1 MKYCLFFCFSFT
13 SFLYS
18 FAQQQTAAQMQE
30 TAKSQMQQGEFDNA
44 LLLLNRARQQEPNNI
59 EILKDLSF
67 TYYLKRDFASGI
79 EFGKVLIEKPGA
91 DQQSFQILG
100 LSYKAIASYVEC
112 AKLYKGALTKFPNS
126 GLLYNEYAEMRASE
140 NNLEEAILLW
150 EKGIESDPVYSGN
163 YFNATMYYMRVKK
176 WLRATLYGE
185 TFLNLESYSTRT
197 DEIKTQLFVAY
208 QNLLAPS
215 VIEQLLQS
223 KTISAFEK
231 ALLESLA
238 KSTGKLQNMV
248 KIENI
253 ISIRTLFI
261 LQWLQGKQKLY
272 PFRLFD
278 HQQFLL
284 NNGLF
289 EAYNY
294 WLFSTTL
301 NADVYTIWQ
310 KTHGKEFEGFKNFQ
324 EGRVFKLPVGQY
336 YFSR

>member
-1 MKYCLFFCFSFT
+1 MKYYLFFYLSVIFFING
-13 SFLYS
+13 
-18 FAQQQTAAQMQE
+18 FAQQQTAVQLQE
-30 TAKSQMQQGEFDNA
+30 TAKAQMQQGDFDNA

-67 TYYLKRDFASGI
+67 TYYLKRDFASAI

-100 LSYKAIASYVEC
+100 LSYKAIASYTEC
-112 AKLYKGALTKFPNS
+112 AKLYKDALKKFPNS

-140 NNLEEAILLW
+140 NNLEEAIQLW
-150 EKGIESDPVYSGN
+150 EKGIESDPIYSGN

-197 DEIKTQLFVAY
+197 DEIKGQLYEAY
-208 QNLLAPS
+208 NHLLAPT
-215 VIEQLLQS
+215 VIEQSLQS
-223 KTISAFEK
+223 NTVTAFEK
-231 ALLESLA
+231 SILESLV
-238 KSTGKLQNMV
+238 KSERKQQGNI

-253 ISIRTLFI
+253 ISIRTFFI
-261 LQWLQGKQKLY
+261 LQWLQGKQKTY

-284 NNGLF
+284 NNGIF

-294 WLFSTTL
+294 WLFSTTM
-301 NADVYTIWQ
+301 NVDVYSIWQ
-310 KTHGKEFEGFKNFQ
+310 KTHPKEFEGFKSFQ
-324 EGRVFKLPVGQY
+324 EGRVFKIPVGQY
-336 YFSR
+336 YFGR